1 MTSLISKFLASRWVT
16 VALMAALV
24 AVVTYAYHQGV
35 RLGSASE
42 AIAQYEATVSE
53 QRDAIDRMLAEGER
67 RQQIMQTQSARIA
80 QLQKNARLQELAVRE
95 ALKHADKATKD
106 CMSLHLAD
114 SLQFGPSSED
124 TGGQDQAGPGVDG

>member
-1 MTSLISKFLASRWVT
+1 
-16 VALMAALV
+16 MAALV

-114 SLQFGPSSED
+114 GLQFGPSAD
-124 TGGQDQAGPGVDG
+124 DAGGEDQAGPGVDG

>member
-1 MTSLISKFLASRWVT
+1 MASLISRLLASKWLT
-16 VALMAALV
+16 VALIAALGGVV
-24 AVVTYAYHQGV
+24 AYAYHQGV

-53 QRDAIDRMLAEGER
+53 QRDAIERMLADGER
-67 RQQIMQTQSARIA
+67 RQQIMHAQSARIA

-114 SLQFGPSSED
+114 GLQFGPSADNS
-124 TGGQDQAGPGVDG
+124 GGEDQAGPGVDG